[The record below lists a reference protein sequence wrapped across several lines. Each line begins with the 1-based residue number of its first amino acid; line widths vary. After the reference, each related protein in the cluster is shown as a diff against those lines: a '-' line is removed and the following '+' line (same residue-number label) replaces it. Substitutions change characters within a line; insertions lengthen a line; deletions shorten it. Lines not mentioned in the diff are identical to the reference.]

1 MASSSH
7 PPLISTT
14 SDRLDDQA
22 LYAVIE
28 TLRFGSFHDRWEGAK
43 QVAELGDDAVAEL
56 LAVLHDTNASWETRW
71 FAARSLGSFNS
82 PEVISGLI
90 QAFTY
95 TRDHELHQAIGKALT
110 TIGQPAIGALAQL
123 LDEPCHSSVAVQA
136 LAQIQH
142 PDTILPLLRG
152 LDQRQGEIRAI
163 AIAAV
168 AQFNDPM
175 VLPAICQSLD
185 DPSPQVRLAALDGL
199 VNLRSQVDPHH
210 WVAWLAPRLKDA
222 SLTVAQRAA
231 HGLGRSTLPAATQA
245 LLAVL
250 RQATTLGPL
259 RIAATRALCWQ
270 ATPQAL
276 AGIVSAWPTASVDLR
291 LVMVQGLSLITAPDL
306 HPQVMMYFV
315 NWLESLPTTADQSVL
330 RRQLVTAMGQVG
342 QTRAVPYLRLWL
354 GDADDGVRLHAEA
367 ALRQWA

>member
-1 MASSSH
+1 MTSSSQ
-7 PPLISTT
+7 PPLVPTT
-14 SDRLDDQA
+14 TNRLDDQS
-22 LYAVIE
+22 LYAVME

-56 LAVLHDTNASWETRW
+56 LAVLHDTDVSWETRW

-90 QAFTY
+90 QAFTG
-95 TRDHELHQAIGKALT
+95 TQDHELHQAIGEALT

-123 LDEPCHSSVAVQA
+123 LDEPRHCPVAVRA
-136 LAQIQH
+136 LAQIRH

-152 LDQRQGEIRAI
+152 LESGQDQTRAI

-168 AQFNDPM
+168 AQFNHPM
-175 VLPAICQSLD
+175 VLPAVCQSLD
-185 DPSPQVRLAALDGL
+185 DPSPRVRLAALDGL
-199 VNLRSQVDPHH
+199 VNLKSQVDPQD
-210 WVAWLAPRLKDA
+210 WVAWLTPRLGDS

-250 RQATTLGPL
+250 MRSTTLSPL

-276 AGIVSAWPTASVDLR
+276 AGIVAAWPAASLDLR

-306 HPQVMMYFV
+306 HPQVMAHCV
-315 NWLESLPTTADQSVL
+315 NWLAPLPATADQSAL
-330 RRQLVTAMGQVG
+330 RRQLVTAIGQVG

-354 GDADDGVRLHAEA
+354 ADADDGVRLHAEA
-367 ALRQWA
+367 ALRQWT